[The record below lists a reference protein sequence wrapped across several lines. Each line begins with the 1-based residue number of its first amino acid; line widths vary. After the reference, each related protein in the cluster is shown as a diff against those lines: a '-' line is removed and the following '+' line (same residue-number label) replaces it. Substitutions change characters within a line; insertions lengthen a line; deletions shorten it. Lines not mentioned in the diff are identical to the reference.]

1 MGKANL
7 WHILL
12 IAGIV
17 LICTWGVMA
26 ATTTLTLEIQGK
38 QFSQVQYIIENNEVM
53 VPARLVVEEFGGKLV
68 WHELLKVFVITF
80 DDGYQVKMQ
89 VGSPALQ
96 TGDQVK
102 FMPVAPRQINGQVF
116 IPLRFFAQQFGFLF
130 KWDAKNWYAKV
141 YKPSNWVMGVSVEN
155 GADGENVVISCTKKV
170 TYKTLVLTNPNRI
183 VIDFD
188 GSLLSA
194 KATNLLKES
203 YTIENVK
210 VAQFDSETVR
220 VVLELNN
227 PVKYN
232 VREVTNSDG
241 FKLKVDF
248 EPGIREIAVVD
259 QGISIKSSGEIGNYK
274 IVQYTDPQ
282 RLVIDLPEQTLQLSA
297 TTIPLN
303 YAAFKQVRASQYSL
317 EPRVARLVLD
327 LSQKIEYTVLRGKT
341 ANEIIIQPKSNKVA
355 VKPKDEVKPE
365 PISSGKTSTSEKPA
379 EKPTTGDKPAAG
391 DKPGSA
397 TTPAKPTTGTKPSTS
412 TGSTTPT
419 GSDKTGDKTSTSDKS
434 SSAVKKPADDKKV
447 DNSGENVLVDV
458 GKEYGDREL
467 VSVGMY
473 DGSGQRVL
481 LHTSTPVT
489 YKIYHLTGPER
500 LVVDL
505 NGAIT
510 RLSATDITVNKGD
523 IKGLRIQQHPDKVR
537 VVFDLTRF
545 NNYKV
550 LSGARS
556 QTIDIGLGVNTIAGK
571 IIVVDPG
578 HGGSDPGAIGS
589 SGTYEKDITLAIA
602 LKLRNLLRNAGATVI
617 MTREDDIYP
626 MLNERTDL
634 ANQLN
639 ADLFVC
645 VHCNSLNREDPGG
658 TETFYAPKR
667 AADSGKLAQA
677 IQREL
682 VKSITLF
689 DRGVKP
695 AEFYVLNRTNMPS
708 ALVETAFISKK
719 EEEALLLDPNFQDKV
734 ARGIYQGIMAYFGQT
749 SESGDGK

>member
-1 MGKANL
+1 MDKANL

-17 LICTWGVMA
+17 LICSMGVMA

-38 QFSQVQYIIENNEVM
+38 QFSQVPYIIENNEVM
-53 VPARLVVEEFGGKLV
+53 VPARMVVEEFGGKLV
-68 WHELLKVFVITF
+68 WHDLLKVFVITF
-80 DDGYQVKMQ
+80 DDGYEVKMQ

-102 FMPVAPRQINGQVF
+102 FMPVAPRQVNGQVM

-141 YKPSNWVMGVSVEN
+141 YKPSNWVMGVNVES
-155 GADGENVVISCTKKV
+155 GADGENVVIACTKKV

-188 GSLLSA
+188 GSLLST
-194 KATNLLKES
+194 KATNVLKES

-210 VAQFDSETVR
+210 IAQFDSETVR

-232 VREVTNSDG
+232 VREVSSRDG

-259 QGISIKSSGEIGNYK
+259 QGISIKSSGEITNYK

-282 RLVIDLPEQTLQLSA
+282 RLVIDLPDQTLQLSS

-303 YAAFKQVRASQYSL
+303 FSTIKQARASQYSL

-327 LSQKIEYTVLRGKT
+327 LTQKIEYTVLRGKS
-341 ANEIIIQPKSNKVA
+341 ANEIIIQPKNSKVA

-365 PISSGKTSTSEKPA
+365 PVQSGKTPTSDKPGSGTTKPTPSTKPGTSTGSSDKPA
-379 EKPTTGDKPAAG
+379 TGDKPASG
-391 DKPGSA
+391 DKSG
-397 TTPAKPTTGTKPSTS
+397 TGTTKPGTS
-412 TGSTTPT
+412 EKAA
-419 GSDKTGDKTSTSDKS
+419 DDKS
-434 SSAVKKPADDKKV
+434 SSATKKPTDDKKAS
-447 DNSGENVLVDV
+447 DSTGENVLVDV
-458 GKEYGDREL
+458 GKEYGDHEL
-467 VSVGMY
+467 ISVGMF
-473 DGSGQRVL
+473 DGPSQRVVL
-481 LHTSTPVT
+481 KTSTPVT

-500 LVVDL
+500 LVIDL
-505 NGAIT
+505 NGAT
-510 RLSATDITVNKGD
+510 TKLSATDVPVNKGD

-537 VVFDLTRF
+537 IVFDLNKF

-550 LSGARS
+550 LSAART

-578 HGGSDPGAIGS
+578 HGGSDPGAIGA
-589 SGTYEKDITLAIA
+589 SGTYEKDITLAVS

-617 MTREDDIYP
+617 MTRETDVYP
-626 MLNERTDL
+626 MLNERTEL

-639 ADLFVC
+639 ADIFVC
-645 VHCNSLNREDPGG
+645 IHCNSLNRVDPGG

-667 AADSGKLAQA
+667 IADSGKLAQA

-682 VKSITLF
+682 VKSINLF
-689 DRGVKP
+689 DRGVKSD
-695 AEFYVLNRTNMPS
+695 EFYVLNRTNMPS

-719 EEEALLLDPNFQDKV
+719 DEETLLLDPNFQDKI
-734 ARGIYQGIMAYFGQT
+734 AKGIYQGIMAYFGQT